1 MKKKW
6 LFFKVYSSFFNFIIF
21 LTIHLIP
28 LSAQSFLNAL
38 EHNLNFTFFVFPSA
52 HYFFIIHLSQL
63 LRRTQSEE
71 EEIHKVAPKQGQ
83 SVATFDDLEHFT
95 FWQLSKVAIKP
106 TMCLNSNDI
115 CLGQTSITI
124 FLQTKNFCGQT
135 FCNLSFLLL
144 LLLLAKSLYNFVNY
158 VLH

>member
-38 EHNLNFTFFVFPSA
+38 EHNLYFTFFVFPSA

-71 EEIHKVAPKQGQ
+71 EEIHKVAPKQG
-83 SVATFDDLEHFT
+83 
-95 FWQLSKVAIKP
+95 
-106 TMCLNSNDI
+106 
-115 CLGQTSITI
+115 
-124 FLQTKNFCGQT
+124 
-135 FCNLSFLLL
+135 
-144 LLLLAKSLYNFVNY
+144 
-158 VLH
+158 